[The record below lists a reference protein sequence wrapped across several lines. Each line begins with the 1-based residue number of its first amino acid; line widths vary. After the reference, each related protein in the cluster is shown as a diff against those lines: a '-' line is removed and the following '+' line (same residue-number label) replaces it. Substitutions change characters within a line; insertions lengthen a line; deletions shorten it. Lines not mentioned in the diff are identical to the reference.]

1 MKRFITKTRF
11 LGFLVC
17 FLPLSV
23 NAEEYVCTTTSSVD
37 SSVTTRTFERTKTG
51 FNATFV
57 FVGKDSDGRLVSD
70 VREDVFGGVETEFS
84 TTHLIENQHSILLVK
99 HMFDSADI
107 HIIDKKRM
115 KITTSWV
122 IAGEAMGWGE
132 SAGKSLNGDYDVGVC
147 HLND

>member
-1 MKRFITKTRF
+1 MGAFRLFSLPTALIS
-11 LGFLVC
+11 L
-17 FLPLSV
+17 LPLLVS
-23 NAEEYVCTTTSSVD
+23 AEQYVCTTTSSVD

-57 FVGKDSDGRLVSD
+57 SVGTDSDGRLVSD

-107 HIIDKKRM
+107 NIIDKKRM